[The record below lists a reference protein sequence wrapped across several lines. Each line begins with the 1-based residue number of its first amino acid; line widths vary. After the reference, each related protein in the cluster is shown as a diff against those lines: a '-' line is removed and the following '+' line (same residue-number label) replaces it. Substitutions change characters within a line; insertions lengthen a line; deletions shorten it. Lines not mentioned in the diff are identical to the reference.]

1 MYFTGAEGDLTPS
14 EYRAALCHRMG
25 ILHEPTGWPVTCNC
39 GVHIADDQTFITHT
53 LSCPEG
59 KMTSGTGASYSTR
72 HNLVRDDALVAVPR
86 AYGITCTPEPTM
98 YRFHYQEEGGNNR
111 RPDVTY
117 GTFPHIAVDLSIVHP
132 EEVPGKAAVT
142 MASRKEAKHKHAV
155 EQFGHRFAPF
165 VMETTGYL
173 HHNALELISA
183 LAAHL
188 RPWMVPFFRHEM
200 MRALS
205 VSLQR
210 QKTLAIKMAV
220 NKHRNQAAR
229 LAIVKVPGE

>member
-1 MYFTGAEGDLTPS
+1 MASGVTVSVASTAQS
-14 EYRAALCHRMG
+14 TYRRTVLARPHG
-25 ILHEPTGWPVTCNC
+25 SI
-39 GVHIADDQTFITHT
+39 
-53 LSCPEG
+53 
-59 KMTSGTGASYSTR
+59 
-72 HNLVRDDALVAVPR
+72 
-86 AYGITCTPEPTM
+86 
-98 YRFHYQEEGGNNR
+98 R

-117 GTFPHIAVDLSIVHP
+117 GTFPHVAVDLSIVYP
-132 EEVPGKAAVT
+132 DEMPGKAAVA
-142 MASRKEAKHKHAV
+142 MASRKEAKHKDAV

-229 LAIVKVPGE
+229 LAIGTVPGN